1 MTDDV
6 VTRHKLD
13 FIAGFMENESS
24 SAARSTK
31 ASGSLAAS
39 RYRVSFIAKDA
50 LDLPS
55 YLGSTLRGAFGHA
68 FRTVACPAPHGD
80 CPLPSQCPYHLIFE
94 TSPPPGSEVLRTH
107 EEIPRPFVIAPALTQ
122 ADTRRSAA
130 EPSKEVCR
138 TARKGLLDVRT
149 TDTRWSVAEPS
160 KEVCDVRTMES
171 GQPGRQQFNP
181 GDEVS
186 FELILIGH
194 AQEFFPYFVVALR
207 EVDRIGRGRRTV
219 ELQRIEALRPISGS
233 SVIRPLDRFEP
244 DLVPPPD
251 RVEPDPI
258 PPPDQG
264 EVRRGFS
271 GPGNFASDN
280 GEARVVYDAAD
291 NLVRGAADSITLEDC
306 ATLPLSQSPL
316 TIEFLTQTR
325 LKHEGRFV
333 RHPVF
338 HVVFRRLLGRL
349 SSLARFHGGAPMELD
364 FRGLIEQAA
373 SIRLV
378 QDDTKWTRW
387 QRYSSRQDR
396 RMEWE
401 GIIGR
406 AIYEGEF
413 APFWKFL
420 KFGELVQVGHGA
432 TFGLGKYRI
441 AAAQAGGSETVAD

>member
-1 MTDDV
+1 MEDD
-6 VTRHKLD
+6 
-13 FIAGFMENESS
+13 SS

-31 ASGSLAAS
+31 ASSSLAAS

-68 FRTVACPAPHGD
+68 FRTIACPAPHGD

-122 ADTRRSAA
+122 ADTRRNVA
-130 EPSKEVCR
+130 EPRRRSPESAEGTLVERSGTSKGVREVRQPEGVCQ

-149 TDTRWSVAEPS
+149 MDTRRSAAEPS
-160 KEVCDVRTMES
+160 KGVSDVRTMES
-171 GQPGRQQFNP
+171 RQPGRQQFNP

-186 FELILIGH
+186 FELILIGR

-244 DLVPPPD
+244 NLVPPPD

-280 GEARVVYDAAD
+280 GVARVVYSAAD

-306 ATLPLSQSPL
+306 ATLPLPQSPL

-325 LKHEGRFV
+325 LKHQGRFI

-349 SSLARFHGGAPMELD
+349 SSLARFHCGAPMELD

-378 QDDTKWTRW
+378 QDDTRWTRW
-387 QRYSSRQDR
+387 QRYSSRQER

-406 AIYEGEF
+406 AVYEGEF
-413 APFWKFL
+413 APFWNFL
-420 KFGELVQVGHGA
+420 KFGELVHVGHGA
-432 TFGLGKYRI
+432 TFGLGKYTI
-441 AAAQAGGSETVAD
+441 QG